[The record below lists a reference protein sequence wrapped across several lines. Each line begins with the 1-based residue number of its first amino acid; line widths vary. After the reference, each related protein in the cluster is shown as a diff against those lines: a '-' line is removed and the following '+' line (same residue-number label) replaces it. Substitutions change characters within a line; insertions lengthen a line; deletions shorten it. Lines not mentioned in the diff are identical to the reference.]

1 MKEDRGLELE
11 LELERWRRHEME
23 KKRRVEAAAAA
34 VAEWRRL
41 ALRYVAEAG
50 QLGRGPRFVSNAVG
64 LGCTGVFAD
73 SLVRERERG

>member
-1 MKEDRGLELE
+1 
-11 LELERWRRHEME
+11 ME

-50 QLGRGPRFVSNAVG
+50 RLGRGPRFVSNAVG